1 MADFDVLS
9 GIGKA
14 LALLRERAGFSTQRE
29 AAEALRVD
37 QGQMSRW
44 ENDNPRPSLE
54 NLEKLLGGYGATAA
68 DLALALGAKPQ
79 VMAMPPEEPR
89 LVEPVAEEA
98 AEEEDQGPTDEELI
112 RSLVQALRRVE
123 GWQEEAEERF
133 ERLEQLE
140 RQLGAGEPSLTRRKK

>member
-1 MADFDVLS
+1 MADFDVLT
-9 GIGKA
+9 GMGKA

-89 LVEPVAEEA
+89 VVEPVAKEA
-98 AEEEDQGPTDEELI
+98 AEEDQGPTDEELI

-140 RQLGAGEPSLTRRKK
+140 RQLGIDGPSLARRKK

>member
-9 GIGKA
+9 GMGKA

-79 VMAMPPEEPR
+79 VMAMPPEESR
-89 LVEPVAEEA
+89 AVEPVVEEA
-98 AEEEDQGPTDEELI
+98 AEEDQGPTDEELI

-140 RQLGAGEPSLTRRKK
+140 RQLGTGEPSLTRRKK

>member
-9 GIGKA
+9 GMGKA

-89 LVEPVAEEA
+89 VVEPVVEEA
-98 AEEEDQGPTDEELI
+98 PEEDQGPTDEELI

-123 GWQEEAEERF
+123 GWQEEAEGRF

-140 RQLGAGEPSLTRRKK
+140 RQLGTGEPSLARRKK

>member
-9 GIGKA
+9 GMGKA

-89 LVEPVAEEA
+89 VVEPVVEEA
-98 AEEEDQGPTDEELI
+98 AEEDHGPTDEELI

-123 GWQEEAEERF
+123 GWQEEAEGRF

-140 RQLGAGEPSLTRRKK
+140 RQLGTGEPSLARRKK

>member
-1 MADFDVLS
+1 MADFDVLT
-9 GIGKA
+9 GMGKA

-89 LVEPVAEEA
+89 VVEPVVEEA
-98 AEEEDQGPTDEELI
+98 PEEDQGPTDEELI

-123 GWQEEAEERF
+123 GWQEEAEGRF

-140 RQLGAGEPSLTRRKK
+140 RQLGTGEPSLARRKK

>member
-1 MADFDVLS
+1 MADFDVLT
-9 GIGKA
+9 GMGKA

-68 DLALALGAKPQ
+68 DLALALGAKPR
-79 VMAMPPEEPR
+79 VMAAGWPEEPR
-89 LVEPVAEEA
+89 VEPAVEKDR
-98 AEEEDQGPTDEELI
+98 EEDQGPTDEELI

-123 GWQEEAEERF
+123 GWQEEAEGRF

-140 RQLGAGEPSLTRRKK
+140 RQLGAGGPSLARRKK